1 MAANDY
7 GETGVDSLTLPDIVV
22 FHAIARDS
30 QLYYDKRYQSAI
42 AAGALLELVL
52 ESRVVFTGNN
62 ANEIAIQSSEPFGHS
77 VVDYMLTQ
85 LGDTPA
91 PVSVKDWLKRNA
103 NDGFYRTAARDA
115 LLDRKYVLG
124 DPHKVLG
131 FLKVTRFTAAPKSGI
146 DNLKRELTDILFGAS
161 EEVSLRAFATLM
173 LLSERDLFRT
183 NYPDDQLKQHKA
195 RIEEICAGRLTAP
208 SPSVEAVKL
217 IKRTIHS
224 IDSSG
229 RNAGGGAG

>member
-1 MAANDY
+1 MDR
-7 GETGVDSLTLPDIVV
+7 LTLPDIVV

-62 ANEIAIQSSEPFGHS
+62 ANKIAIQSSEPFGHS
-77 VVDYMLTQ
+77 VVDFMLTQ
-85 LGDTPA
+85 LGDKPA
-91 PVSVKDWLKRNA
+91 PVSVKDWLKHCA

-115 LLDRKYVLG
+115 LLDCKYLLG

-131 FLKVTRFTAAPKSGI
+131 FLKVTRFAASPKSGV
-146 DNLKRELTDILFGAS
+146 DDLKRELADTLFGTS
-161 EEVSLRAFATLM
+161 EEVSLRAYATLM
-173 LLSERDLFRT
+173 MLAERDLFRN
-183 NYPDDQLKQHKA
+183 NYPDDQLKKHKA

-208 SPSVEAVKL
+208 SPTVAAVKL
-217 IKRTIHS
+217 IQRITRS
-224 IDSSG
+224 VDSSG
-229 RNAGGGAG
+229 GNAGGGAG